1 MVASVNTSS
10 QSVVPLN
17 STDKAS
23 ATGVL
28 AKLQEGKA
36 DTQSRLSGYQHE
48 MKAAFETD
56 TDLQFINHAD
66 AADFDGIDKK
76 GFHII
81 PNESDR
87 KAFEADFTKALKWL
101 SGKQNGEHIIR
112 SSLKEGAGVD
122 NAHMNS
128 ILDNLISQG
137 KLRKEENTGYFKN

>member
-1 MVASVNTSS
+1 MVASVNTNTKAAVQLSS
-10 QSVVPLN
+10 IEN
-17 STDKAS
+17 SS
-23 ATGVL
+23 STGTL
-28 AKLQEGKA
+28 AKLQNVKV
-36 DTQSRLSGYQHE
+36 DSQSRFNGYQHE

-76 GFHII
+76 GFHIV

-101 SGKQNGEHIIR
+101 AGKQSGEHIIR
-112 SSLKEGAGVD
+112 ATLKEGAEVD

-128 ILDNLISQG
+128 ILDNLVSQG
-137 KLRKEENTGYFKN
+137 KLIKEENTGYFKA